1 MNSNGSNQTMNST
14 LILVLYFYIWPTIC
28 HLICFYF
35 YFPREV
41 PEEHPRQNRNK
52 IQLKGATRD
61 SSLAVKSPI
70 GSHVRYVAAG
80 HHPSGVMSC
89 HPSLV
94 HAGLLGVI
102 QISHSATSWKY
113 LCDTEDT
120 LRPPRMQMHIPL
132 QSFLS
137 LLPMPYAKQT
147 SSCWCRTFSGCDKHK
162 HAQH

>member
-14 LILVLYFYIWPTIC
+14 WILVLYFYIWPTIC

-41 PEEHPRQNRNK
+41 PEEHPRQNRSK
-52 IQLKGATRD
+52 IQLTGATRAGKD
-61 SSLAVKSPI
+61 LIPYWLSRKVC
-70 GSHVRYVAAG
+70 GAG

-94 HAGLLGVI
+94 HAGLLDVI
-102 QISHSATSWKY
+102 QINHSATIWKY
-113 LCDTEDT
+113 LCDTEDA
-120 LRPPRMQMHIPL
+120 LRLPRMQMHIPL